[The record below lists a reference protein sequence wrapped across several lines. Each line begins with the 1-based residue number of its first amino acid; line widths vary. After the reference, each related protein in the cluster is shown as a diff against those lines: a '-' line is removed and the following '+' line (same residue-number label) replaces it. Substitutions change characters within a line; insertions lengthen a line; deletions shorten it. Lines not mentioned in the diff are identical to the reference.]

1 MARSRP
7 PLTGSNRLVYTVPE
21 AGRLLGLGRNAAYDA
36 ARRGDIPTIKLG
48 RLLRVPKAAL
58 HKLVGIE
65 PAYSRT
71 VGEADDTAD
80 NTDEDSA
87 ESDDDEAVV
96 QITLCRGQY
105 RAKIL
110 WLGPAPD
117 QQDADHSANCGDP
130 GDVGE
135 DHPASHGKRRSIKT
149 IPSLICVWPKPRR
162 IAACGRGEGFWD
174 FWSTASPTR
183 WSLPRWND

>member
-1 MARSRP
+1 MMAPSRLR
-7 PLTGSNRLVYTVPE
+7 LTGSNRLVYTVPQ

-36 ARRGDIPTIKLG
+36 ARRGEIPTIKLG

-135 DHPASHGKRRSIKT
+135 DHPASHQGEKAPGASIRTAGAHRRCRYRSAA
-149 IPSLICVWPKPRR
+149 RR
-162 IAACGRGEGFWD
+162 HTD
-174 FWSTASPTR
+174 FLMPGAGTYAVVSTTVS
-183 WSLPRWND
+183 